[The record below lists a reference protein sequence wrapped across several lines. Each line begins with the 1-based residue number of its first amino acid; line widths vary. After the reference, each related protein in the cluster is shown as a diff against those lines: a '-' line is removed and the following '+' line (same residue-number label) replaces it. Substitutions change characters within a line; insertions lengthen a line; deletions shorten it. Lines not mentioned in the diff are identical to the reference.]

1 MSIYGSVLKCS
12 LYTPV
17 VKCVCYCQSNLISL
31 LKSSQNI
38 RIWFSYVG
46 CSLFTLK
53 VLTIF
58 FSFHYSLRTW
68 SRPYWLRFPNASS
81 TQRSRPHC
89 CPGRSGCR
97 RLGPFWR
104 SKVYQCC
111 PGSSGGGSL
120 PAWGRSHSLWPCYG
134 LCYCRGPNRRH
145 LGLWF
150 KQ

>member
-1 MSIYGSVLKCS
+1 MDKFNYCFLKFR
-12 LYTPV
+12 
-17 VKCVCYCQSNLISL
+17 QNNRISL
-31 LKSSQNI
+31 ENWQNFGICLSSFVNNTYSEFALVYTK
-38 RIWFSYVG
+38 RFSSRRFNV
-46 CSLFTLK
+46 
-53 VLTIF
+53 F
-58 FSFHYSLRTW
+58 FLHYSLRTW

-134 LCYCRGPNRRH
+134 LRHSRRPNRRH